1 MGADSRINVALDR
14 MGKYACVQ
22 LTSRVGARTYAFK
35 IHSLWDTEGPGVVEV
50 LKKEGAERVWVDL
63 KLHDTPDTVADRAKA
78 VRDAGGDILTVHVA
92 GEVEMMM
99 AAVENGPPE
108 IYAITELTSLSEEQ
122 VHLLSGNPAKASVL
136 YRARLAK
143 LAGVHGIICSP
154 NEVNLLSK
162 RPELKGL
169 TRTTPGIRL
178 AGQAAGQQARFD
190 TPEAAIKNGAD
201 RLVLGSAVTKAENPA
216 AAFDAIEAEIIKALQ
231 EVGGA
236 S

>member
-14 MGKYACVQ
+14 MSKFACVQ

-50 LKKEGAERVWVDL
+50 LKKEGAQRVWVDL

-78 VRDAGGDILTVHVA
+78 VRDAGGDILTVHAA
-92 GEVEMMM
+92 GGVEMMM
-99 AAVENGPPE
+99 AALENGPAE
-108 IYAITELTSLSEEQ
+108 VYAITVLTSLSEEET
-122 VHLLSGNPAKASVL
+122 HLLSGQPAKAAVL

-143 LAGVHGIICSP
+143 LAGLGNLVCSP

-162 RPELKGL
+162 RPELKGV

-178 AGQAAGQQARFD
+178 AGQVAGQQVRFD
-190 TPEAAIKNGAD
+190 TPAAAIKNGAD

-216 AAFDAIEAEIIKALQ
+216 AAFDAIEAEIAKALQ
-231 EVGGA
+231 EIGGV